1 VRRDGSCESELRR
14 TERSVALR
22 PRDGLAKGEDRVLLG
37 DGSGSIG
44 AVCPMG
50 ELSTASRTGSNA
62 GIVSGSE
69 QT

>member
-1 VRRDGSCESELRR
+1 M
-14 TERSVALR
+14 ALR
-22 PRDGLAKGEDRVLLG
+22 PRDGLAIGEDRVLLG
-37 DGSGSIG
+37 EGSGNIG

-62 GIVSGSE
+62 GIVSDNE